1 MVRFLSN
8 WTKNLGLAIVTVSI
22 IEMLLPNNKIKKY
35 IKTVLGTYILFC
47 IISPFV
53 QNKIDLNNLN
63 LEEYVETSVST
74 EIDNDSMNRR
84 IEELYKEELEKDI
97 TKKVTEKG
105 YKVKNCNVYATVTQN
120 VENTKIEKIVLEV
133 EQTEENSKDKENI
146 EDKLVSEIQKIKK
159 VDTTIEK
166 DNKKSESENKI
177 TETQKKEL
185 KKFLK
190 EEYQVD
196 EKNLSIN

>member
-133 EQTEENSKDKENI
+133 EQTEENSKEKENI

>member
-97 TKKVTEKG
+97 TKKVTDKG

-133 EQTEENSKDKENI
+133 EQTEENSKEKENI

>member
-74 EIDNDSMNRR
+74 EIVNDSMNRR

-133 EQTEENSKDKENI
+133 EQTEENSKEKENI

>member
-105 YKVKNCNVYATVTQN
+105 YKLKNCNVYATLTQN

-133 EQTEENSKDKENI
+133 EQTEENSKEKENI